1 MLVIPCPHCGPRCEI
16 EFSYGGQA
24 HIARPQDP
32 AAADDAT
39 WADYVFMRDNTKGVF
54 LERWVHSHGCRQW
67 FNVARHTVTYEI
79 LASYETG
86 AAPPNLDLESQA

>member
-32 AAADDAT
+32 EAVSDED
-39 WADYVFMRDNTKGVF
+39 WANYVFMRDNTKGVF
-54 LERWVHSHGCRQW
+54 LERWVHVHGCRQW
-67 FNVARHTVTYEI
+67 FNVARHTVSHEI
-79 LASYETG
+79 LAVYAMGSP
-86 AAPPNLDLESQA
+86 APEDLE